1 MVRTLQKE
9 SSLTVL
15 LPTELLLLI
24 LGATND
30 QYLKTQFEPNQQQ
43 NKQRLV
49 RFENQKYKLYSGS
62 QEASKLASRRQ
73 KLFSALQNTQS
84 KFILGIKDQP
94 QMAFN
99 IGVHPSLLK
108 VTNDSQD
115 QYDSND
121 LIRIV
126 ILECI
131 EITKLLLDDENYQKQ
146 GIDPAKLT
154 ETGLIDMS
162 WL

>member
-1 MVRTLQKE
+1 M
-9 SSLTVL
+9 
-15 LPTELLLLI
+15 
-24 LGATND
+24 
-30 QYLKTQFEPNQQQ
+30 
-43 NKQRLV
+43 
-49 RFENQKYKLYSGS
+49 
-62 QEASKLASRRQ
+62 
-73 KLFSALQNTQS
+73 FSALQNTQS

-154 ETGLIDMS
+154 ETGLIDIS
-162 WL
+162 WLQDKEDDWWNDISGLEQLQQHVVSFKTYLSKSEYQLLESTGFKPKDAQQDTEMVLERENAIKLEQ